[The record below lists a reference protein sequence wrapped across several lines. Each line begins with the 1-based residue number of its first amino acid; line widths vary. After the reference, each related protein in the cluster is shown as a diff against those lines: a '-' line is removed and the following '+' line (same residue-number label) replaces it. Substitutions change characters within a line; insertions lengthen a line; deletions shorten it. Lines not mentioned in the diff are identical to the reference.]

1 MKHVTLDIKCMYSEI
16 GLNAKTFVL
25 VSFALR
31 SHVVVL
37 HRTVRRHCEGSQSC
51 MNYLHDL
58 FIFFKFK
65 CLEC

>member
-16 GLNAKTFVL
+16 GLNAKTFEL

-37 HRTVRRHCEGSQSC
+37 HRTVRRHCEGRAV
-51 MNYLHDL
+51 
-58 FIFFKFK
+58 
-65 CLEC
+65 